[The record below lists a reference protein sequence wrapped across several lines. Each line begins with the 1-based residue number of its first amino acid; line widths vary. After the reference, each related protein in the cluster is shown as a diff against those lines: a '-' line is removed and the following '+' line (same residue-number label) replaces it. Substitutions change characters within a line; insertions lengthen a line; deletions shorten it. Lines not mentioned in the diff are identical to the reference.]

1 VVRFLLRRVGAALVS
16 LLLFVSLTFLLIEV
30 FIPYD
35 YAVNFWTGTGNAPIL
50 AAREALGLDRPAWVR
65 FGSYLGTLARGS
77 LGTSFSG
84 APVAGQIAA
93 VLPFTLLVLAG
104 GGVLAYLLGEWLG
117 RFAAWHRS
125 RLVAGTITGVTVLAA
140 TAFPPF
146 LAFLL
151 VRLAAP
157 ALRSAR
163 TALGFDGGAAS
174 LWEGTPVTEGHVIR
188 LAGVGLLISL
198 VVALIVRGWARR
210 RGWRPASAL
219 VLPAALGGLVAGL
232 AAAGVGRQALEVLFF
247 RSSRFF
253 PIGFGSPVVLV
264 TALVLVAFGEV
275 MFVTRTGMAAEM
287 EEDYVATARAKGVP
301 ERLIRDRHVA
311 RNAVLPVLSR
321 AFTGIPYVLSGL
333 IILEGSFAVSG
344 LSGLFF
350 TAVQMVDTP
359 LVLGILVVMGLVVL
373 AARLV
378 LDVVHVALD
387 PRIRL
392 RGSP

>member
-1 VVRFLLRRVGAALVS
+1 MVRFLVRRGGAALLS
-16 LLLFVSLTFLLIEV
+16 LLLFVCLAFALIEV
-30 FIPYD
+30 FLPYD

-50 AAREALGLDRPAWVR
+50 AAREQLGLDRPAWVR
-65 FGSYLGTLARGS
+65 LASYLGTLARGS
-77 LGTSFSG
+77 LGTSFGG
-84 APVAGQIAA
+84 APVAGQIWS

-104 GGVLAYLLGEWLG
+104 GGVLAFLLGEWLG
-117 RFAAWHRS
+117 RFAAWHRR
-125 RLVAGTITGVTVLAA
+125 RLVAGSVTAASVLLA

-151 VRLAAP
+151 VRISTP
-157 ALRSAR
+157 SLRAAR
-163 TALGFDGGAAS
+163 TALDFDGGAAS
-174 LWEGTPVTEGHVIR
+174 LWEGRAVTEGHVIR
-188 LAGVGLLISL
+188 LAGVGLLLAL
-198 VVALIVRGWARR
+198 VTAVIVRGWARR
-210 RGWRPASAL
+210 RGWRLAAAL
-219 VLPAALGGLVAGL
+219 ALPAALGGLAAGL
-232 AAAGVGRQALEVLFF
+232 AGVRVGRQAVEVLFF

-253 PIGFGSPVVLV
+253 PIGYGSPVVLLV
-264 TALVLVAFGEV
+264 ALVLLAFGEV
-275 MFVTRTGMAAEM
+275 MFVARTGMAAEM
-287 EEDYVATARAKGVP
+287 EEDYVATARAKGIP

-333 IILEGSFAVSG
+333 IILETGFDVSG
-344 LSGLFF
+344 VSGLFF

-359 LVLGILVVMGLVVL
+359 LILGILVVLGLIVL
-373 AARLV
+373 GARLI